1 MPRKTT
7 KNSDRPLQA
16 DEAGEIRACIG
27 RAYAH
32 LKLKP
37 NASAIRVQEAI
48 GDAINAV
55 TLGKKK
61 LPKKAREDFAFDLGC
76 LWGQTVCDALGWQW
90 CVATVDGDEFVGVAS
105 KNRSHIVPV
114 LNFICTQIEKRSPE
128 DNTSLLLFNMLKA
141 GSFGKAKPGSYI
153 PIG

>member
-1 MPRKTT
+1 MPKKTT

-16 DEAGEIRACIG
+16 DEAGEIRASIG

-37 NASAIRVQEAI
+37 SASATHVQEAMR
-48 GDAINAV
+48 DAIDAV

-61 LPKKAREDFAFDLGC
+61 LPMKAREGFAFDLGC
-76 LWGQTVCDALGWQW
+76 LWGQIVCDALGWQW
-90 CVATVDGDEFVGVAS
+90 CVATVDGDEFIGVAPA
-105 KNRSHIVPV
+105 NRSHIVPV
-114 LNFICTQIEKRSPE
+114 LNFICTQIEKRPPE
-128 DNTSLLLFNMLKA
+128 ENTSLLLFNMLKE
-141 GSFGKAKPGSYI
+141 GSFGKAKAASYI